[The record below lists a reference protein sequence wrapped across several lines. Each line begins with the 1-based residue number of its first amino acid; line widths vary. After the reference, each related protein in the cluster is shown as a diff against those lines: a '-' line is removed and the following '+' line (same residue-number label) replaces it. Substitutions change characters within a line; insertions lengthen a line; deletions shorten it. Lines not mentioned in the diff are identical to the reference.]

1 MARDP
6 VDLRTPGGRGVWV
19 DRSPAR
25 RLSYADDSAGDPA
38 LWAARYGHL
47 LAGHENAPSSA
58 ALPSPA
64 ATDLVMPQVWRCLP
78 EDTKQAFGSQFSQ
91 IVVRGLRGLRTS
103 EGTV

>member
-25 RLSYADDSAGDPA
+25 ELSYPDKSTGDPA
-38 LWAARYGHL
+38 LGAPRHGHL
-47 LAGHENAPSSA
+47 LAWHDDTPSTE
-58 ALPSPA
+58 ALPTPA
-64 ATDLVMPQVWRCLP
+64 APDIGMPQVWGCLP
-78 EDTKQAFGSQFSQ
+78 EDAKQAFGSRFSQ
-91 IVVRGLRGLRTS
+91 IVVRVIHGLRTS

>member
-25 RLSYADDSAGDPA
+25 RLSYPDEGPRDPA
-38 LWAARYGHL
+38 VWATGNGHL
-47 LAGHENAPSSA
+47 LAWYEDAPSA
-58 ALPSPA
+58 EAFPTLA
-64 ATDLVMPQVWRCLP
+64 ATDIVMPQVWRCLP
-78 EDTKQAFGSQFSQ
+78 EDTKHAFGSRFSQ
-91 IVVRGLRGLRTS
+91 IVVRILRDLRTS